1 MRFHPKGL
9 ERAFFS
15 TRFSRKLDSLGYVTL
30 QRFRLYGEE
39 SLAGKD
45 AALRQLRLF
54 DLAETLGEE
63 GWLKVLRLNDY
74 TARRPRQPET
84 LQQVLFP
91 YY

>member
-1 MRFHPKGL
+1 MTLSVEYAG
-9 ERAFFS
+9 
-15 TRFSRKLDSLGYVTL
+15 VTL
-30 QRFRLYGEE
+30 STYEVRRDNTGSGASRLREVTNPTLSETLY
-39 SLAGKD
+39 
-45 AALRQLRLF
+45 ALRQLKPS

-84 LQQVLFP
+84 LRQVLFP